1 PSNSKLQTRS
11 SSSSYYNRN
20 VQDYKVNETDSFGH
34 VARQLLGKS
43 EPSTYQHKWPAM
55 KLGWR
60 IIVGTIVGFFGAAFG
75 SVGGVG
81 GGGIY
86 VPMLTL
92 IIGFDPKTSVP
103 ISKCMITGA
112 ALSTVFYNLKRR
124 HPTLDMPLIDYNLTL
139 LMQPMLLLGISI
151 GVILSEIFND
161 WMVTVLLIIFFIA
174 MSTMSFCKGVQTW
187 KQETKLKKEVQKVDA
202 DPRTEEVLEGNP
214 LPIDDPSHKSTQK
227 EMKTMVPI
235 LENVQWKELGF
246 LIFVWIAF
254 LVIQIFKFKTAT
266 CSTSYWVLSAAQ
278 IPVSVGVTIYEA
290 IGLYKGKKVI
300 ASLGEKG
307 VNWKVYQLSFFAL
320 VGVIAGTLGGLLG
333 LGGGFIM
340 GPLFLELGI
349 PPQVSTA
356 TATFA
361 MFSSSSMSVV
371 EYYLLKRFPVPY
383 ALYFFAVATL
393 AALAG
398 QHVVG
403 RIIAI
408 LGRASIIIFILV
420 FTMIISTILLGGIGI
435 ANMAGKIEHKEYMG
449 FEKLCH

>member
-1 PSNSKLQTRS
+1 
-11 SSSSYYNRN
+11 
-20 VQDYKVNETDSFGH
+20 
-34 VARQLLGKS
+34 
-43 EPSTYQHKWPAM
+43 
-55 KLGWR
+55 
-60 IIVGTIVGFFGAAFG
+60 
-75 SVGGVG
+75 
-81 GGGIY
+81 
-86 VPMLTL
+86 MLTL

-139 LMQPMLLLGISI
+139 LMQPMLMLGTSI

-174 MSTMSFCKGVQTW
+174 MSTMSFCKVVQTW
-187 KQETKLKKEVQKVDA
+187 KQETKSKKVNLSQFL
-202 DPRTEEVLEGNP
+202 RMSIGRNF
-214 LPIDDPSHKSTQK
+214 
-227 EMKTMVPI
+227 
-235 LENVQWKELGF
+235 GF

-278 IPVSVGVTIYEA
+278 IPVSVGVTMHEA

-307 VNWKVYQLSFFAL
+307 VNWKIYQLSFFAL

-361 MFSSSSMSVV
+361 MFPSSSMSVV
-371 EYYLLKRFPVPY
+371 EYYLLKRFPAPY
-383 ALYFFAVATL
+383 A
-393 AALAG
+393 ALVG

-408 LGRASIIIFILV
+408 LGKASIIIFILV
-420 FTMIISTILLGGIGI
+420 FTMIISTILLGI